1 MLMGG
6 SDEIVDQTR
15 CEEVAR
21 DLRAGS
27 SRVRTVVYQ
36 GAFHQ
41 WDGGFERRLI
51 GRNLSGCRLRVE
63 QDGTVRDLRTG
74 LAMTGPFHRK
84 LILGLCT
91 LFAGPYPIGRDD
103 GVRAL
108 SNADLG
114 RFLADVFSGEARR
127 AARIRGSASPPRLPS

>member
-36 GAFHQ
+36 GAVHQ